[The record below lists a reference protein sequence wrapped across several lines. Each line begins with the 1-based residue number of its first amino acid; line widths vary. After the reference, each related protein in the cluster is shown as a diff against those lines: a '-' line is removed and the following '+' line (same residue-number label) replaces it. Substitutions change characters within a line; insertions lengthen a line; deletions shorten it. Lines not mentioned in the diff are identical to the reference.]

1 MMREPSVDADPY
13 AASVR
18 IGTAGWSIPAQYAA
32 AFAQVGP
39 HLERYAR
46 RLGAVEI
53 NSSFYRPHLPRTYQR
68 WAGTV
73 PEDFRFAVK
82 VPREITHTRRL
93 VAVEQPLTQF
103 VSEAVMLGP
112 KLGPLL
118 LQLPPSL
125 LFEEETADAF
135 FRQFR
140 SRFGGLVVCEPRHAT
155 WFTDEVDAL
164 LSRFQVA
171 RVAADPACVPRAAA
185 PGGWPALVYYRLHGS
200 PEIYH
205 SAYGAEYVADLG
217 KRIARR
223 PVDAEAWCIF
233 DNTARGEAAN
243 DALSL
248 QKWTSRPAAGAIS
261 LSSSSRSRRF
271 LREAANQTR
280 LLS

>member
-1 MMREPSVDADPY
+1 MMRERWIDADPQTG
-13 AASVR
+13 SVR
-18 IGTAGWSIPAQYAA
+18 IGTASWSIPAQYAA
-32 AFAQVGP
+32 AFAQVGT

-82 VPREITHTRRL
+82 MPREITHTRRL
-93 VAVEQPLTQF
+93 VGVEQPLTQF
-103 VSEAVMLGP
+103 VSEAGMLGA

-118 LQLPPSL
+118 VQLPPSL
-125 LFEEETADAF
+125 SFEEETTDAF
-135 FRQFR
+135 FHQFR
-140 SRFGGLVVCEPRHAT
+140 SRFGGRIACEPRHAT
-155 WFTDEVDAL
+155 GFTDEADAL

-171 RVAADPACVPRAAA
+171 RGAADPACVPRAAA
-185 PGGWPALVYYRLHGS
+185 PGGWPGLVYYRLHGS
-200 PEIYH
+200 PEVYH

-217 KRIARR
+217 NRIAKRAA
-223 PVDAEAWCIF
+223 DAEAWCIF

-248 QKWTSRPAAGAIS
+248 QQWWA
-261 LSSSSRSRRF
+261 
-271 LREAANQTR
+271 
-280 LLS
+280 